1 MNVSPVEAGPLVF
14 ITGRLDEEDAALLR
28 PAGATAPM
36 LFSTELLPGA
46 AEATI
51 PHGWT
56 VVEIGEDIA
65 EAWEDAVSARIGVGD
80 VPR

>member
-1 MNVSPVEAGPLVF
+1 
-14 ITGRLDEEDAALLR
+14 
-28 PAGATAPM
+28 M

-56 VVEIGEDIA
+56 VVELGADIA
-65 EAWEDAVSARIGVGD
+65 EALGGCRLGADRVGD